1 MTDNTD
7 YYFTVE
13 GRNSHGSGA
22 SSELIKVIPGSP
34 ALPDFGIESVTF
46 NQGVQLD
53 LTTGTSSIPA
63 VAGKTGVLRMFLTAS
78 GPVDGLK
85 AKVQLNVTHNTLP
98 LTPILQ
104 EVVLFDS
111 AKSASEEFIYPIFF
125 ELSGSYVDAGN
136 NFSIMID
143 PDNDLT
149 ESDENNNRFP
159 ASGDRSFGL
168 ETQHVIRIRLV
179 PITVGGRTVELN
191 TQLVSE
197 FKDYMIGMYP
207 NHDMNVEVRAL
218 SFCHPVILL
227 IFLILIVGTLL

>member
-1 MTDNTD
+1 MVASQTSQAQISWCQETSASLGYVVRYGTNPSDLNQFKNIAANLSSTVISGLTDNID

-13 GRNSHGSGA
+13 GRNDRGSGD
-22 SSELIKVIPGSP
+22 SSELIKVRPG
-34 ALPDFGIESVTF
+34 AAILPDFGIESVTF

-63 VAGKTGVLRMFLTAS
+63 VAGKTGILRMFLNAS

-111 AKSASEEFIYPIFF
+111 AKSASEEFIYPVFF

-136 NFSIMID
+136 SFSIIID

-159 ASGDRSFGL
+159 
-168 ETQHVIRIRLV
+168 VIR
-179 PITVGGRTVELN
+179 
-191 TQLVSE
+191 
-197 FKDYMIGMYP
+197 
-207 NHDMNVEVRAL
+207 
-218 SFCHPVILL
+218 
-227 IFLILIVGTLL
+227 